1 MPPRLGWWAL
11 IAMVVTGCAG
21 EPSAVS
27 PEASGDAEGSA
38 VIRGEPAF
46 TVRLDDAVVLTVA
59 SNGVDQ
65 PALAWTTSEE
75 VRVSRLDLTSGGL
88 IDEVEVSGDVT
99 PFAHPIERPSL
110 AVLEGGAVDVAFPAA
125 ADGGGSIYH
134 TRFSGEEVP
143 EPRIIS
149 GSPSP
154 ETNLVHATTA
164 PDGSV
169 VLAWLEDSTLSVATE
184 REGELVETEQVDHH
198 TCDCCNPAPVHV
210 GESLVVAFR
219 DFDELEGEVIRDV
232 ALVRSSDGGS
242 TFVEPVPVADEHW
255 FISGCPFTGPSAVVV
270 DGELIVAWM
279 DARQSLHPHQL
290 TSTIWVDVS
299 SDEGIS
305 FGPDLAVADDAIHRW
320 PVMAVDGSGT
330 VHLVWETQGEEGGLS
345 YAYSTDRGR
354 SFSSPTPIVTAAEG
368 SGSPRSP
375 SIAYHDQHLIVTWAD
390 DDGGHVAVWSIDA

>member
-1 MPPRLGWWAL
+1 MPRRPRRWAVL
-11 IAMVVTGCAG
+11 VLLVTACAG
-21 EPSAVS
+21 ETSAIF
-27 PEASGDAEGSA
+27 PEATGDTESIAA
-38 VIRGEPAF
+38 IRGKPAF
-46 TVRLDDAVVLTVA
+46 MVRLDDAVAVTVA

-65 PALAWTTSEE
+65 PALAWTTSEQ

-88 IDEVEVSGDVT
+88 IGEVKVSGDVR

-110 AVLEGGAVDVAFPAA
+110 AVLEGGAIDVAFPAA

-143 EPRIIS
+143 EPTIIS

-198 TCDCCNPAPVHV
+198 TCDCCNPAPVYV
-210 GESLVVAFR
+210 RESLVVAFR
-219 DFDELEGEVIRDV
+219 DFDELQGEVIRDV

-270 DGELIVAWM
+270 EGDLIVAWM

-299 SDEGIS
+299 SDEGLS
-305 FGPDLAVADDAIHRW
+305 FGPDMAVANDAIHRW
-320 PVMAVDGSGT
+320 PVIAVDASGT

-354 SFSSPTPIVTAAEG
+354 SFSSPSMIVSAADG
-368 SGSPRSP
+368 PGSPRSP